1 MRSGAYADMISR
13 RPSRLTIPS
22 APEKAN
28 ATTLEQ
34 LIKNPVF
41 TPFDDALH
49 ATTNTITFTP
59 SMRLR
64 LLADGIPALS
74 HAVGSTSIDDVPSW
88 DMHSLLNRPSQSE
101 SWPSKAERWR
111 HSDIRALAY
120 PFAYRVFKEI
130 IQALELTQ

>member
-1 MRSGAYADMISR
+1 ME
-13 RPSRLTIPS
+13 PSLPYRAQDINTM
-22 APEKAN
+22 
-28 ATTLEQ
+28 TTEQ
-34 LIKNPVF
+34 LIRTPIF
-41 TPFDDALH
+41 TPFDDDLH
-49 ATTNTITFTP
+49 ATTNAVAITQAERF
-59 SMRLR
+59 RI
-64 LLADGIPALS
+64 LADGIPALS